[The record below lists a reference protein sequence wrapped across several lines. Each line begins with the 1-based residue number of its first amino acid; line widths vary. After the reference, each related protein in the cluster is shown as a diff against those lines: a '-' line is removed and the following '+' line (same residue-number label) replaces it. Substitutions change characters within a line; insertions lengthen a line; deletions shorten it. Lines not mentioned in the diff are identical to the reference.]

1 MNQSILLLG
10 LCLSAVFLSC
20 KKELPANDESL
31 ESDTA
36 ATKSTQAKSPHR
48 RIAVVSDIHYTDP
61 SLLQNGAV
69 NGAAFQAYLAQDPK
83 LLQYSAPV
91 FRQVMADLKNE
102 RPDLLLLPGDL
113 TKDGEKVSHQAVATY
128 LERLRSQGTKVFVIP
143 GNHDLNNAKA
153 AQFNGDGYTPLPRT
167 QPADF
172 VSIYKNF
179 GYSGT
184 DRDPAS
190 LSYLAKPYDD
200 LWLLAIDASKYEE
213 YGPEGDVAAGRIKE
227 ATFSWLL
234 QKLAEAKAANVTV
247 FAMMHHNLVEHYT
260 NQSVLDPG
268 YVIDDWQAKVHALM
282 DAGLKIIF
290 TGHYHANDITT
301 YTHNSKSVTDIQ
313 TGSLVTAPMPYRL
326 ITMKNKKLEIE
337 TRHVTSLPVAMPGG
351 VSFTQYSGQF
361 LSGHLDNYFYQF
373 LQNAFGAPEP
383 VASFAA
389 PIYRNA
395 IMAHFAGDE
404 SMPAADRQQINTLAG
419 MVPQLADIATILW
432 TDLGVKDN
440 TVTVRFE

>member
-1 MNQSILLLG
+1 
-10 LCLSAVFLSC
+10 
-20 KKELPANDESL
+20 
-31 ESDTA
+31 
-36 ATKSTQAKSPHR
+36 
-48 RIAVVSDIHYTDP
+48 
-61 SLLQNGAV
+61 
-69 NGAAFQAYLAQDPK
+69 
-83 LLQYSAPV
+83 
-91 FRQVMADLKNE
+91 MADLQNE
-102 RPDLLLLPGDL
+102 RPDLLLVPGDI
-113 TKDGEKVSHQAVATY
+113 TKDGEQVSHRAVATY
-128 LERLRSQGTKVFVIP
+128 LEQLRSQGTKVFVIP

-153 AQFNGDGYTPLPRT
+153 AQFNGDGYVPLPRT

-172 VSIYKNF
+172 VRIYQNF
-179 GYSGT
+179 GYSRT

-200 LWLLAIDASKYEE
+200 LWILAIDANKYEE

-227 ATFSWLL
+227 ATMSWLL

-301 YTHNSKSVTDIQ
+301 YTHGGKSITDIQ

-326 ITMKNKKLEIE
+326 ITMKNKKLDVE

-361 LSGHLDNYFYQF
+361 LSGHLDNYFCQF

-395 IMAHFAGDE
+395 IIAHFAGDE
-404 SMPAADRQQINTLAG
+404 AMPSADREQINTLAG
-419 MVPQLADIATILW
+419 LVPQLADIATILW